1 MDDWATMGHP
11 DAELVR
17 RWQKGDAS
25 AFEDLVRRWQQP
37 IARFL
42 ARHVGQVDLV
52 HDLSQEVFLYLA
64 KSRYREKGTFSTWL
78 YQIAL
83 NIARDAARKRKL
95 PFVRLHDQ
103 DLSSNGTPISAQCEH
118 QELSSA
124 VAKALAGLPEPLREV
139 LVLRHYEGLNFEE
152 IGRLLNVPATT
163 LKSRFSVALQRLR
176 THLEQQGW
184 HAEETEP

>member
-1 MDDWATMGHP
+1 MRHP

-37 IARFL
+37 MARFL
-42 ARHVGQVDLV
+42 ARHVGQTDLV
-52 HDLSQEVFLYLA
+52 HDLTQEVFLRLYLA

-95 PFVRLHDQ
+95 PLVRLHDQ
-103 DLSSNGTPISAQCEH
+103 ELSANGTPVSAQCEQ
-118 QELSSA
+118 QELESVVAGALSA
-124 VAKALAGLPEPLREV
+124 LPEPLREV

-152 IGRLLNVPATT
+152 ISRLMNVPATT

-176 THLEQQGW
+176 THLQKQGW
-184 HAEETEP
+184 EAEETEP

>member
-1 MDDWATMGHP
+1 MGHA

-17 RWQKGDAS
+17 RSQKGDAS

-42 ARHVGQVDLV
+42 AQHVGQVDIV
-52 HDLSQEVFLYLA
+52 HDLTQEVFLRLYLA

-95 PFVRLHDQ
+95 PLVRLHDQ
-103 DLSSNGTPISAQCEH
+103 ELSANGTPISAQCEH
-118 QELSSA
+118 QELQNA
-124 VAKALAGLPEPLREV
+124 VVTALADLPEPLREV
-139 LVLRHYEGLNFEE
+139 LVLRHYEQLNFEE

-163 LKSRFSVALQRLR
+163 LKSRFSVALKRLR
-176 THLEQQGW
+176 TDIEQQGW
-184 HAEETEP
+184 LAEETEP